1 MTLYS
6 DLADIELWNCFLSGD
21 KKAMEYIYSL
31 YYKPLLAYGM
41 KLLPDY
47 ELVRDCV
54 QDMFVKL
61 YITRKN
67 LSSTPHIN
75 SYLIRALRNRLY
87 DEMSVHVDK
96 MTIDDLPFDFA
107 VEDFF
112 LTHFQ
117 ESDDDLLQRK
127 KLQIAIEKLS
137 ARQREIVYLRFIREL
152 DYNEIGDFLGIN
164 YQSAKNLISRTLVK
178 LRQYYMEGN

>member
-1 MTLYS
+1 
-6 DLADIELWNCFLSGD
+6 
-21 KKAMEYIYSL
+21 
-31 YYKPLLAYGM
+31 
-41 KLLPDY
+41 
-47 ELVRDCV
+47 
-54 QDMFVKL
+54 
-61 YITRKN
+61 
-67 LSSTPHIN
+67 
-75 SYLIRALRNRLY
+75 
-87 DEMSVHVDK
+87 MSVHVDK

-164 YQSAKNLISRTLVK
+164 YQSAKNLVSRTLVK